1 MTPEELSAL
10 RSAMYE
16 QPDDIEDETDE
27 AVSSTNSTIN
37 DIGKPFS
44 IEMAGKYV
52 NMSVDG
58 QKLVVPSVSYV
69 TSLERQVTEQSREIL
84 RLKAAVKQMRTLI
97 NQHSGELND
106 VNRELDRKIN
116 LRDM

>member
-1 MTPEELSAL
+1 MTPEELNEL
-10 RSAMYE
+10 RAAMYA
-16 QPDDIEDETDE
+16 QPDDIDDLETD
-27 AVSSTNSTIN
+27 AIPSTTG
-37 DIGKPFS
+37 DIEKPFS

-52 NMSVDG
+52 NIAVDG
-58 QKLVVPSVSYV
+58 QKLSMPSVSYV

-84 RLKAAVKQMRTLI
+84 RLKAAVKQMRMLV
-97 NQHSGELND
+97 NQHSNELND

>member
-1 MTPEELSAL
+1 MTPEELREL
-10 RSAMYE
+10 RAAMYE
-16 QPDDIEDETDE
+16 QPDDIDEIE
-27 AVSSTNSTIN
+27 NNSTASTTN
-37 DIGKPFS
+37 DIEKPFS

-52 NMSVDG
+52 NMAVDG
-58 QKLVVPSVSYV
+58 QRLVVPSVSYV
-69 TSLERQVTEQSREIL
+69 TSLERQLTEQSREIL
-84 RLKAAVKQMRTLI
+84 RLKASVKQMRALI

>member
-1 MTPEELSAL
+1 MTPEELSEL
-10 RSAMYE
+10 RAAMYE
-16 QPDDIEDETDE
+16 QPDDIEELE
-27 AVSSTNSTIN
+27 TNSIAPSGSG
-37 DIGKPFS
+37 DVEKPFS

-52 NMSVDG
+52 NITVDN
-58 QKLVVPSVSYV
+58 QRLAIPSVSYV
-69 TSLERQVTEQSREIL
+69 TSLERQLTEQSREIL
-84 RLKAAVKQMRTLI
+84 RLKASVKQMRALI

>member
-1 MTPEELSAL
+1 MTPEELREL
-10 RSAMYE
+10 RAAMYE
-16 QPDDIEDETDE
+16 QPDDIEELE
-27 AVSSTNSTIN
+27 TNSTMPSG
-37 DIGKPFS
+37 DVEKPFS

-52 NMSVDG
+52 NITVDS
-58 QKLVVPSVSYV
+58 QRLAIPSVSYV
-69 TSLERQVTEQSREIL
+69 TSLERQLTEQSREIL
-84 RLKAAVKQMRTLI
+84 RLKASVKQMRALI